1 MDKCV
6 VITGSNRGIGLELV
20 RKYASM
26 GYRVFACMRNLEE
39 ATQIEF
45 DRLQEKYN
53 IIITPICFELADQ
66 NEMKNAFKKIKEQ
79 TDGVD
84 ILVNNAGVS
93 EVKVFGMLKEEDL
106 QKQMSINFIAP
117 IIFSQYIAKLMRK
130 RTNACIINIGSV
142 SGLKNEKGGLAYGAS
157 KAALIYATK
166 TMANELAQYGIRV
179 NCISPGFINTD
190 MWKDRKPELIQQ
202 MIKDTPLNRQG
213 TARDI
218 ANMVYFI
225 TSSDAS
231 YVTGENIVVNGG
243 R

>member
-1 MDKCV
+1 M
-6 VITGSNRGIGLELV
+6 
-20 RKYASM
+20 
-26 GYRVFACMRNLEE
+26 
-39 ATQIEF
+39 
-45 DRLQEKYN
+45 
-53 IIITPICFELADQ
+53 
-66 NEMKNAFKKIKEQ
+66 
-79 TDGVD
+79 
-84 ILVNNAGVS
+84 
-93 EVKVFGMLKEEDL
+93 
-106 QKQMSINFIAP
+106 
-117 IIFSQYIAKLMRK
+117 
-130 RTNACIINIGSV
+130 
-142 SGLKNEKGGLAYGAS
+142 AYGAS

-190 MWKDRKPELIQQ
+190 MWKDRKSELIQQ